1 MRSAV
6 SRAREDRG
14 SAVVDFV
21 LIGSLVVVLFLALI
35 QLGLALHVRSTAT
48 SAASEGARVG
58 ARADRTPADG
68 AKRTTALLTQSVS
81 SAYAGQVDAHATVI
95 DGLDVIEVKVIM
107 PLPVIGLIGPAGSVT
122 VLGHALVEPQ

>member
-1 MRSAV
+1 MRSV
-6 SRAREDRG
+6 MLRAREDSG

-48 SAASEGARVG
+48 SAASEGARIG

-68 AKRTTALLTQSVS
+68 AARAGALITQSVS
-81 SAYAGQVDAHATVI
+81 STYAAQIVARATVI
-95 DGLDVIEVKVIM
+95 DGLDVIEVEVTM
-107 PLPVIGLIGPAGSVT
+107 PLPVIGLIGPSGSVT
-122 VLGHALVEPQ
+122 VRGHALIEPQ